1 MGYQF
6 KGFVKQI
13 DEVRI
18 LNNGAKSLTFLA
30 EERDQTFNQKAQFE
44 VYGAQKVDTILGF
57 LKVGDEVE
65 INFNLN
71 ANEFT
76 DANTGVTKV
85 YNKNSVWKIKSL

>member
-1 MGYQF
+1 MSYQF
-6 KGFVKQI
+6 KGFIKSI
-13 DEVRI
+13 DNVRE

-30 EERDQTFNQKAQFE
+30 EERNQTFNQKAQFE

-57 LKVGDEVE
+57 LKVDDEVE

-76 DANTGVTKV
+76 DANTGLTKV
-85 YNKNSVWKIKSL
+85 YNKNSVWKVNSL

>member
-6 KGFVKQI
+6 KGFVKSI
-13 DEVRI
+13 DTVRE
-18 LNNGAKSLTFLA
+18 LNNGAKSVTFLA
-30 EERDQTFNQKAQFE
+30 EERDQSFNQKAQFE

-65 INFNLN
+65 IHFNLN

-76 DANTGVTKV
+76 DATTGVTKV